1 MKYINFKMI
10 LFIPVVFGLCGLSYP
25 QRTEEIQVL
34 QFQTFLS
41 RNAVHPGE
49 TFRVALLLKINSGW
63 HINGHELADEFLIP
77 SSLTFDENQSIR
89 IIDYY
94 YPKAKSGKYEYSEY
108 ELLVYEGEVVFA
120 ATVKAD
126 AGLQAGQ
133 QKLTGKFMY
142 QACDHRSCLPPK
154 AINLEIPVDVFD
166 ISQETKEINQEIFS
180 KIESEKSNK

>member
-1 MKYINFKMI
+1 MKDINFKTM
-10 LFIPVVFGLCGLSYP
+10 LFILVVFGLLGQAYP
-25 QRTEEIQVL
+25 QGQENTQVL

-41 RNAVHPGE
+41 RNAVHAGE
-49 TFRVALLLKINSGW
+49 TFKVALLLRINPGW

-77 SSLTFDENQSIR
+77 SSLTFDENQGLKIT
-89 IIDYY
+89 DYY
-94 YPKAKSGKYEYSEY
+94 YPKANSGKYEYSEY

-133 QKLTGKFMY
+133 QNLTGKFMY

-154 AINLEIPVDVFD
+154 TINLGIPVAIVDL
-166 ISQETKEINQEIFS
+166 SQETIEINQEIFS
-180 KIESEKSNK
+180 KIESEKSTK